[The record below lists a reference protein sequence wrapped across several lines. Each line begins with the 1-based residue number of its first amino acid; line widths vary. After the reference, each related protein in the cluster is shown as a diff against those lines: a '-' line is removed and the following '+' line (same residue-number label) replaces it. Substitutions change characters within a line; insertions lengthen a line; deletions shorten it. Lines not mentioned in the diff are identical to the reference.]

1 MCRNH
6 SHLVSENLNVL
17 MGEDGISVGLAQ
29 AAQELAVESSTGQKW
44 IVPSGAT
51 LLIVVPSTASASS
64 LANRVTAALAEL
76 LSTDGGMNPGSV
88 GNTTPPT
95 LSPASGKF
103 WTN

>member
-17 MGEDGISVGLAQ
+17 LGADGISVGLAQ
-29 AAQELAVESSTGQKW
+29 VEQDLTVESSTGTRW
-44 IVPSGAT
+44 IAPSGAT
-51 LLIVVPSTASASS
+51 LLIVVPSMASASS

-88 GNTTPPT
+88 GNITPPT
-95 LSPASGKF
+95 LSPASGKYSM
-103 WTN
+103 N